1 MPARDFRCS
10 MDQSVLDAIV
20 RWPDVPA
27 VAGWLSLNCRGL
39 WRLHPLGD
47 AAGGGPG
54 ESITNE
60 QILRFIDR
68 NYSHDARGAWYFQ
81 NGPQRVYARLDAA
94 PYILRLD
101 PATAIL
107 TTHNGLTVSR
117 VNDWIADDAGNLYAA
132 TDIGPGRVDDRDLPA
147 LADLLANAQG
157 STLLDLLED
166 GSSSSGSGAP
176 APLLRARTTQQAGP
190 GAEPISTVSP
200 MAQTAPL
207 THCAAADIP
216 ERMGFIANPTAN
228 HV

>member
-1 MPARDFRCS
+1 

-101 PATAIL
+101 PAAALL
-107 TTHNGLTVSR
+107 TTHNGLAVTR
-117 VNDWIADDAGNLYAA
+117 VDEWIADDAGNLYAN
-132 TDIGPGRVDDRDLPA
+132 TDVGPGRVDNRDLPA

-157 STLLDLLED
+157 STLLDLLDD
-166 GSSSSGSGAP
+166 GSFMSGPVAAAP
-176 APLLRARTTQQAGP
+176 QLRARIAHRAG
-190 GAEPISTVSP
+190 ECVQPISPVSS
-200 MAQTAPL
+200 MAQVAPL
-207 THCAAADIP
+207 SHCAAADIP
-216 ERMGFIANPTAN
+216 ERMGFMANPAAG